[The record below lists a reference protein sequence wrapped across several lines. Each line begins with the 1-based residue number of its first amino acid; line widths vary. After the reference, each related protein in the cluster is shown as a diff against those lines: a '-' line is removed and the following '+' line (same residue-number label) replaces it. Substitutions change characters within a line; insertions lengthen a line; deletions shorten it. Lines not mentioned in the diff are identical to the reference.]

1 MYGRNMVKE
10 SNFKTFAHL
19 FCLRVC
25 VCVCVPKTQ
34 MFRHWKC
41 VQKLTENPIEKL
53 SVFHFCTMAFC
64 RFLPL
69 CTYIPTSVCQCQW
82 IPYTRVPVLSMDR
95 TTFLHKIFG
104 EIVKKATHRRATFYS
119 NFMRDVNG
127 VFWFL
132 GGFLRI
138 HGYVVLALPLTFWII
153 IIQSKWLFRANF
165 AILVTLPLTF

>member
-1 MYGRNMVKE
+1 MGKE

-19 FCLRVC
+19 FCLL

-41 VQKLTENPIEKL
+41 VQKLTKNPIEKL
-53 SVFHFCTMAFC
+53 GTSSVFHFCTMASC

-69 CTYIPTSVCQCQW
+69 CTYIPSHTSVCQCQY
-82 IPYTRVPVLSMDR
+82 IPYTRVPVLSILR

-104 EIVKKATHRRATFYS
+104 EIVKKATYRRATFYS

-132 GGFLRI
+132 GGFLRF
-138 HGYVVLALPLTFWII
+138 HGYVVLALLLTFWII
-153 IIQSKWLFRANF
+153 IIQSKWLFRGNF
-165 AILVTLPLTF
+165 AMLVTLPLTF